1 MKTQLAIVAT
11 VASIWATSAP
21 AYAGGAAPVVEWDA
35 SGHFKPVKL
44 AAFPDYALECESDPR
59 HHIVLSIKPAEKTV
73 TMLDNKGGMFV
84 IPITDNAIAVT
95 ETYNRFGNKQLTWR
109 IAILRFNSDGLR
121 RELSNGNNTYQPY
134 ISNYVEPNDQGWRR
148 YNCVP
153 MAID

>member
-59 HHIVLSIKPAEKTV
+59 HHIVLSIKPAEKHWNPSTRPALKNWPLEEAPV
-73 TMLDNKGGMFV
+73 REFWLILLATSRIQLDGGCLF
-84 IPITDNAIAVT
+84 TA
-95 ETYNRFGNKQLTWR
+95 
-109 IAILRFNSDGLR
+109 
-121 RELSNGNNTYQPY
+121 
-134 ISNYVEPNDQGWRR
+134 
-148 YNCVP
+148 
-153 MAID
+153 